1 MAGIP
6 NRVDSTS
13 LGSRQPV
20 VVIFDIAKPIFD
32 PGYENTEAVSLM
44 RVAVL
49 ADIHGNLPALDAVLG
64 DINAVG
70 VDAIVLNGDIA
81 TGPMPAETL
90 DRLAELG
97 QQAVWVRG
105 NADRELVAAYDG
117 TLNPDLPDVAR
128 LPTEYGASRLDSRH
142 RNLLAD
148 LPLSMAMDITGLGP
162 VRFCHATTRSDT
174 EIVLVDSPVQ
184 RYRDAFA
191 DTDEPTVVL
200 GHTHM
205 PFDRLADRRRFVNP
219 GSVGMPYGGRGAYW
233 ALLGPDVAL
242 RRTDYDADAAAGRFQ
257 AVAPDYPGLAEF
269 IEENVLTVPS
279 DAEALAVFSRW
290 AVDS

>member
-1 MAGIP
+1 
-6 NRVDSTS
+6 
-13 LGSRQPV
+13 
-20 VVIFDIAKPIFD
+20 
-32 PGYENTEAVSLM
+32 M

-64 DINAVG
+64 HVNAVG

-81 TGPMPAETL
+81 TGPMPVETL

-97 QQAVWVRG
+97 QKAIWVRG
-105 NADRELVAAYDG
+105 NADRELVAACDG
-117 TLNPDLPDVAR
+117 RLNPDLPDAAR
-128 LPTEYGASRLDSRH
+128 LPAEYGASRLDSRH
-142 RNLLAD
+142 RSLLAA
-148 LPLSMAMDITGLGP
+148 LPLSTVMDVTGLGP
-162 VRFCHATTRSDT
+162 VRFCHATSRSDT

-191 DTDEPTVVL
+191 DSAEQTVVL

-219 GSVGMPYGGRGAYW
+219 GSVGMPYGRRGAYW

-242 RRTDYDADAAAGRFQ
+242 RRTDYDADIAAEMFQ
-257 AVAPDYPGLAEF
+257 TVASDYPGLAEF

-290 AVDS
+290 ARQGDEAPRRGPDLA